1 LTGPLTPTVRS
12 DEQLGGRVRGVL
24 RLVALVLWAI
34 IALAFWFGAR
44 QAGVNPVAFLL
55 GGVEALAAQPW
66 APAGVLL
73 LYLARPLLLLP
84 ITVANLA
91 AGFVLGPFAG
101 LALALGG
108 TLASASVGYT
118 IGRTLGSESL
128 AQSLPARWRVLRV
141 LRRRTFESVVAG
153 GLMYLHADA
162 VNLPAGLMRVP
173 FPLFL
178 AGIAVGNALTMT
190 SAVLAG
196 SSVDGDLSAA
206 TVQVDVGTLALALT
220 LFTLSLLLASW
231 LRRRNA
237 RVEASSRYNARQP
250 AGARSSVDRAGDS

>member
-1 LTGPLTPTVRS
+1 M
-12 DEQLGGRVRGVL
+12 QLVL
-24 RLVALVLWAI
+24 RMVALALWVS

-44 QAGVNPVAFLL
+44 QADMSPVAFLL
-55 GGVEALAAQPW
+55 AGVETLAAQPW
-66 APAGVLL
+66 AALGVLA
-73 LYLARPLLLLP
+73 LYLVRPLLLLP

-91 AGFVLGPFAG
+91 AGFVLGPAAG

-118 IGRTLGSESL
+118 IGRTLGTASL
-128 AQSLPARWRVLRV
+128 ARALPERWRVLRV
-141 LRRRTFESVVAG
+141 LRRRTFESVAAG

-196 SSVDGDLSAA
+196 SSVEGDLSSAS
-206 TVQVDVGTLALALT
+206 VQVDVATLALALT
-220 LFTLSLLLASW
+220 LFTCSLLLASW
-231 LRRRNA
+231 LRRRQA
-237 RVEASSRYNARQP
+237 RNEGSSRYNAPQP

>member
-1 LTGPLTPTVRS
+1 MTGPTGPTVRS
-12 DEQLGGRVRGVL
+12 GEQPGGRVR
-24 RLVALVLWAI
+24 VALRVVAVGLWAS

-44 QAGVNPVAFLL
+44 QAGVGPVAFLL
-55 GGVEALAAQPW
+55 AGVQALAAQPW
-66 APAGVLL
+66 APLGVLA

-108 TLASASVGYT
+108 TLASATVGYA
-118 IGRTLGSESL
+118 IGRALGSASL
-128 AQSLPARWRVLRV
+128 ARTLPARWRVLRV
-141 LRRRTFESVVAG
+141 LHRRTFESVVAG

-196 SSVDGDLSAA
+196 SSVDGELSAA
-206 TVQVDVGTLALALT
+206 TVQIDVGTLALALT
-220 LFTLSLLLASW
+220 LFTGSLLLASW
-231 LRRRNA
+231 LRRRHA
-237 RVEASSRYNARQP
+237 RLEAVSR
-250 AGARSSVDRAGDS
+250 